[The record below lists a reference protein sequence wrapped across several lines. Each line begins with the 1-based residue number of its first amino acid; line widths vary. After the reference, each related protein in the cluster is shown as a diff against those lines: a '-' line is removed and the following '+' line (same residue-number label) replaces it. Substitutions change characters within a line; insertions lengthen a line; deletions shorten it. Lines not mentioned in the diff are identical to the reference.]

1 MDILNTNYGV
11 FFLLTTIG
19 VFLGKIKIKGVSLDT
34 SAIFFIALIFGY
46 FDLKI
51 PTIIQ
56 QIGLIF
62 FMYSIGVQAGPGF
75 FESFKKKGA
84 QLLSLALILSITGGI
99 ITVVLALLF
108 KIDTYMAVG
117 LFTGS
122 LTSASSLAVTIENT
136 QSALPGIGFGIA
148 FPFGVIGVVLI
159 TRLSPKIFRI
169 NLEKEEENYLNEI
182 HAEYPKLITKNYIVE
197 NPEIFNKTIGELG
210 HRSLTNS
217 NISKVYQKYSTINAK
232 ASTTLRQGDMLRAI
246 GTSEDLLKLEKMVG
260 KETNRHFPT
269 HTKIIVRTFLVTNN
283 KAINIPFG
291 ELALQQNYN
300 VTVTSMRRSG
310 IDITPNANSR
320 FRFGDKVTVVAPEE
334 NMKKVGALV
343 GDDRKKLDELDF
355 LPIVTGILLGIII
368 SLIKIPIN
376 NHFSFSIGLTGGV
389 LISGLVLSKI
399 GKTGKIIWNIS
410 GPSNQFLRKLGLI
423 FFLSGVGTDAGGLI
437 IDAIKT
443 NGVSLFLIGMA
454 ITIIPMFTVL
464 YIGKFIFKINFLRL
478 LGALTGSMTST
489 PALSAIENLTKTNA
503 PQVTYALVYPMALII
518 IIITSQI
525 ITLF

>member
-1 MDILNTNYGV
+1 MDILSTNYGV
-11 FFLLTTIG
+11 FFLLTALGI
-19 VFLGKIKIKGVSLDT
+19 FLGKIKIKGISLDT
-34 SAIFFIALIFGY
+34 SAIFFIALIFGH
-46 FDLKI
+46 FNLEI
-51 PTIIQ
+51 PAIIQ

-75 FESFKKKGA
+75 FESFKKKGG
-84 QLLSLALILSITGGI
+84 QLLSLALILSFTGGI
-99 ITVVLALLF
+99 LTIVLAKIF
-108 KIDTYMAVG
+108 NIDTNMAVG

-136 QSALPGIGFGIA
+136 QSSLPGIGFGIA

-169 NLEKEEENYLNEI
+169 NIEKEEKDYLNEI
-182 HAEYPKLITKNYIVE
+182 HAKYPNLITRNYIVE
-197 NPEIFNKTIGELG
+197 NPDIFNKTIGELDL
-210 HRSLTNS
+210 RSLTNT
-217 NISKVYQKYSTINAK
+217 NISKIYQKYSIINAK
-232 ASTTLRQGDMLRAI
+232 ASTILKQGDLIRAC
-246 GTSEDLLKLEKMVG
+246 GTSEDLLKLEKIVG
-260 KETNRHFPT
+260 SETSQHLPSNK
-269 HTKIIVRTFLVTNN
+269 KIIIRNFLVTHN
-283 KAINIPFG
+283 KALHIPFG

-300 VTVTSMRRSG
+300 ATVTSIRRSG

-320 FRFGDKVTVVAPEE
+320 FRFGDKITVVAPEE
-334 NMKKVGALV
+334 NMKKIGKLV
-343 GDDRKKLDELDF
+343 GDDRKKLEELDF
-355 LPIVTGILLGIII
+355 LPIATGILLGIII

-376 NHFSFSIGLTGGV
+376 PNFSFSIGLTGGV
-389 LISGLVLSKI
+389 LIAGLVLSKI

-443 NGVSLFLIGMA
+443 NGISLFLIGMA

-464 YIGKFIFKINFLRL
+464 YVGKFIFKINFLRL

-489 PALSAIENLTKTNA
+489 PALSAIEPLTKTNA
-503 PQVTYALVYPMALII
+503 PQVTYAMVYPMALII